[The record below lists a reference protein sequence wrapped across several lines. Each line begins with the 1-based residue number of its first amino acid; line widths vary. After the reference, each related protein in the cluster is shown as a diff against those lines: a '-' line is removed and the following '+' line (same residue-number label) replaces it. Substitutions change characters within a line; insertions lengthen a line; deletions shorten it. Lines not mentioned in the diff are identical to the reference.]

1 MSTEDD
7 SGLNHPKAYL
17 HASTGY
23 ISTDF
28 DGLVDQRA
36 HGGFQKWGFVILRGT
51 YGNDAEWSILMALL
65 KQSIVESLQLAK
77 RVLELGPYLEWTVI
91 EDRANLENA
100 STDVVRARFLEWV
113 AARSVE
119 RDGAQADSPTL
130 IDRVPRFKYC
140 IYINDACFDSI
151 GAYKTRSMKW
161 TLDPDGKVAIINS
174 LYCRS
179 DYENDDDRD
188 TDEEDSDEGERDEG
202 YAPIEGITDYEVG
215 WAYTEVIDLGSLYA
229 SMCYTDEWHGVY
241 RGRRPCCFHP
251 GARRGRPLSEV
262 DPSQMSGWEPGKLLE
277 QEYWL

>member
-23 ISTDF
+23 ICTDF

-65 KQSIVESLQLAK
+65 KQSIAESLQLAK

-119 RDGAQADSPTL
+119 RDGAHADSPTL
-130 IDRVPRFKYC
+130 TDRVPRFKHC

-151 GAYKTRSMKW
+151 GAYKTWSTKW

-174 LYCRS
+174 TYCRS
-179 DYENDDDRD
+179 DYDDYDDRD
-188 TDEEDSDEGERDEG
+188 TDEEESDEGERDEG
-202 YAPIEGITDYEVG
+202 YAPIEGNTDYEVG
-215 WAYTEVIDLGSLYA
+215 WAYTEAIGLGSLYA

-241 RGRRPCCFHP
+241 RGRRPCCFYP